1 MRQVDERCKLLER
14 VSSGIEDPRSASRT
28 DHLLLQL
35 LRQRV
40 YQVAAGY
47 EDCNERLAGG
57 RAVEFSLEPHPTP
70 WGGNKLQTPPGG
82 AGQSA
87 LCRFENKILATGE
100 GLKALEE
107 SLSRSADTLL
117 RRRNKRHLI
126 VDIDSTEDPV
136 HGNQEGAAFNG
147 YFEQVCYHLLFCFTG
162 KWDLLGAKLGPGNAH
177 SDDGVL
183 DIISPL
189 VNRYRSWFEKFWLR
203 GDAAFARPALYEF
216 CERVASLT
224 SFGFPATVA

>member
-70 WGGNKLQTPPGG
+70 WGGNKLQAPPGG
-82 AGQSA
+82 TGQSA
-87 LCRFENKILATGE
+87 LCRFENNILAIGE

-107 SLSRSADTLL
+107 GLGRSTYTLL
-117 RRRNKRHLI
+117 RHRNKRQLVI
-126 VDIDSTEDPV
+126 NVDSTEDPI
-136 HGNQEGAAFNG
+136 Q
-147 YFEQVCYHLLFCFTG
+147 
-162 KWDLLGAKLGPGNAH
+162 
-177 SDDGVL
+177 
-183 DIISPL
+183 
-189 VNRYRSWFEKFWLR
+189 
-203 GDAAFARPALYEF
+203 GD
-216 CERVASLT
+216 
-224 SFGFPATVA
+224 